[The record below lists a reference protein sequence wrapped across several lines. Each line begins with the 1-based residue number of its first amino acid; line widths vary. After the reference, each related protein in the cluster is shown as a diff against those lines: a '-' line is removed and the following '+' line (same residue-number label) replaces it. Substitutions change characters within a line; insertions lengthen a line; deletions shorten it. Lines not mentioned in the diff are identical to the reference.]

1 MKQKQLVVYG
11 NFMFLLD
18 RYIYESEEMFY
29 FRVNY
34 IYNHIKEYKKNNID
48 ELIGLSKLES
58 PKYFNYCDYIA

>member
-1 MKQKQLVVYG
+1 MKQKELVIYG

-29 FRVNY
+29 FRINY
-34 IYNHIKEYKKNNID
+34 IYNNIKNYKQNNID

-58 PKYFNYCDYIA
+58 QKYFNNCTV

>member
-1 MKQKQLVVYG
+1 MKHKELVIYG

-29 FRVNY
+29 FRINY
-34 IYNHIKEYKKNNID
+34 IYNNITKYKKNNID

-58 PKYFNYCDYIA
+58 QKYFNNCNYN